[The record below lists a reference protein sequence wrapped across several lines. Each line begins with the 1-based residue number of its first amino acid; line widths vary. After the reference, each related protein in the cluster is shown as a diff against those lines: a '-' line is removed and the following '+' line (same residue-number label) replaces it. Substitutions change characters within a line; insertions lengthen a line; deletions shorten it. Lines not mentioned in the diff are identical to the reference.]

1 MVEDGGGWGVGGGV
15 EVEVMVGQSQKFE
28 VRVLQVRRR
37 GAEQGTVRRAAHSSG
52 EKRANNNTK
61 RTTDTTMATNI
72 TLDTSMVRVFSPLIA
87 SYCCS

>member
-1 MVEDGGGWGVGGGV
+1 MEDGGGV
-15 EVEVMVGQSQKFE
+15 EVEWSGGGGGGDGGAVSEIRGPGTAGTPT
-28 VRVLQVRRR
+28 
-37 GAEQGTVRRAAHSSG
+37 GAEQGTDRRAAHSSG

-72 TLDTSMVRVFSPLIA
+72 TLETSMVRVFSPLIA